1 MMAGKIPQKHDNSM
15 FNDLILFVSFL
26 RIFFLD
32 STSDHLRI
40 RDRILKTVSCFS
52 LSFEFGTSFLEG
64 PCCKKNNLSL
74 GHFCVSKIKGP
85 PKNQSFFAQ
94 KAKHLKTN

>member
-64 PCCKKNNLSL
+64 PCCKKTIFLL
-74 GHFCVSKIKGP
+74 GIFVSQKSRVP
-85 PKNQSFFAQ
+85 PKTSPFLLRKQNI
-94 KAKHLKTN
+94 